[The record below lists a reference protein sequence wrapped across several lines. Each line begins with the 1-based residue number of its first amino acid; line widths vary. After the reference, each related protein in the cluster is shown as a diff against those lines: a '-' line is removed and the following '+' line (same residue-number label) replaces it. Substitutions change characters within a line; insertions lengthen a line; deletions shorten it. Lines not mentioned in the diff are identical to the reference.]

1 MRLADAV
8 GEGVVNRR
16 GPFDVRAV
24 DTRNVL
30 RHGPGDFGGVP
41 AAARPAHYPL
51 REKSGIDSEEG
62 LVTHRLV
69 LVVDDDDDVREI
81 TCIALQAVGQCTVVD
96 TDRGTKAVDLAAEH
110 RPEVI
115 LLDVMM
121 PEMDGIA
128 TARAL
133 WEDDRHPR
141 HPGHPAHRQGA
152 GAGDLA

>member
-1 MRLADAV
+1 M
-8 GEGVVNRR
+8 
-16 GPFDVRAV
+16 
-24 DTRNVL
+24 
-30 RHGPGDFGGVP
+30 
-41 AAARPAHYPL
+41 
-51 REKSGIDSEEG
+51 
-62 LVTHRLV
+62 THRLV

-128 TARAL
+128 TAHAL
-133 WEDDRHPR
+133 WEDDRTRGIPVILLTAKVQVLETWR
-141 HPGHPAHRQGA
+141 EVPGVVGA
-152 GAGDLA
+152 LIKPFDPFGMVTEIDRILAAGDPSLLTG

>member
-1 MRLADAV
+1 M
-8 GEGVVNRR
+8 
-16 GPFDVRAV
+16 
-24 DTRNVL
+24 
-30 RHGPGDFGGVP
+30 
-41 AAARPAHYPL
+41 
-51 REKSGIDSEEG
+51 
-62 LVTHRLV
+62 THRLV

-128 TARAL
+128 TAHAL
-133 WEDDRHPR
+133 WEDDRTRGIPVILLTAKVQVLETWR
-141 HPGHPAHRQGA
+141 EVPGVVGA
-152 GAGDLA
+152 LIKPFDPFGMVAEIDRILGAGDPSLLPG

>member
-1 MRLADAV
+1 
-8 GEGVVNRR
+8 
-16 GPFDVRAV
+16 
-24 DTRNVL
+24 
-30 RHGPGDFGGVP
+30 
-41 AAARPAHYPL
+41 
-51 REKSGIDSEEG
+51 
-62 LVTHRLV
+62 VTHRLV

-128 TARAL
+128 TAHAL
-133 WEDDRHPR
+133 WEDDRTRGIPVILLTAKVQVLETWR
-141 HPGHPAHRQGA
+141 EVPGVVGALIKPFDPFGMVAEIDRILGA
-152 GAGDLA
+152 GNGLQPI